1 MSGPEIAAGVTAGSQ
16 LAKLFF
22 DIYNMMKRTDV
33 EVKVLVECSDYACR
47 SGNVLVKVM
56 NKSSDVSAHDIEARL
71 GITAITMDIHN
82 NDGVKIQTKYLDD
95 YLVDTKSTYYAVDG
109 EVLPWVKGNER
120 IYGPITIKPWLSEK
134 FLVLEFVRS
143 DVDHIIT
150 IPVRDG
156 IKLRLGD
163 YDKYMLDITISGPNI
178 KEPNN
183 IKLYITKEKIN
194 AVCDLK
200 YWVRRC
206 KSDIRNE
213 EGCKLIVRKME
224 DEVEGELVK
233 ELTRD
238 WNNSYLERFWGIR
251 AKVIE
256 DFIYGNTRNTNLL
269 NLLREFISLW
279 NDIKKEY
286 KDLAPVLFGNIF
298 EGLYTYSKFLISTP
312 DLRVSALKPLAMD
325 LLSLPLTAAHETDF
339 VMRRFNEYSNDL
351 RNKIINE
358 DLKVLTNMVVS
369 KSHYDL
375 CDLGGVFREQINE
388 WFLSAVVSYP
398 GCRWLRTCDDFSGD
412 DAIKCSVTKA
422 ALLGDSDS
430 LDRLVMYL
438 LSEITRNVNNPDKQE
453 LFNKFK
459 RDLLD
464 LVEYFSQ
471 LPIHKITSVEDLR
484 KYGIP
489 DMDLYTDRSL
499 ISIIFRGIHKNE
511 VLLMILAYIMAAR
524 TLRARVA
531 FILNYFN
538 KYGCSYPKPIKI
550 HEQLV
555 KLLYSKSISDS
566 FSAIYDICE
575 TKHDKE
581 ETKDEVRTEID
592 NYERIKPFL
601 ELYFYSLT

>member
-1 MSGPEIAAGVTAGSQ
+1 
-16 LAKLFF
+16 
-22 DIYNMMKRTDV
+22 
-33 EVKVLVECSDYACR
+33 
-47 SGNVLVKVM
+47 
-56 NKSSDVSAHDIEARL
+56 
-71 GITAITMDIHN
+71 
-82 NDGVKIQTKYLDD
+82 
-95 YLVDTKSTYYAVDG
+95 
-109 EVLPWVKGNER
+109 
-120 IYGPITIKPWLSEK
+120 
-134 FLVLEFVRS
+134 
-143 DVDHIIT
+143 
-150 IPVRDG
+150 
-156 IKLRLGD
+156 
-163 YDKYMLDITISGPNI
+163 
-178 KEPNN
+178 
-183 IKLYITKEKIN
+183 
-194 AVCDLK
+194 
-200 YWVRRC
+200 
-206 KSDIRNE
+206 
-213 EGCKLIVRKME
+213 ME
-224 DEVEGELVK
+224 DEDEGELVK

-286 KDLAPVLFGNIF
+286 KDLAPALFGNIF